1 MAPTQRPKYTQEQR
15 DQALN
20 LYRTEGPTAVEKQFG
35 IPKGTVTRW
44 AKAAGVET
52 VSVSITRAGT
62 EAASV
67 YAKARRAELA
77 SMLLEDAHRL
87 RAQLWMPA
95 RLVSFGGKDNT
106 LAETMLDE
114 PLFVDKKNI
123 LGAVGIAVD
132 RAMKLEDYDRSAAD
146 GTARADSVV
155 DRLIA
160 GFQKAYEA

>member
-1 MAPTQRPKYTQEQR
+1 VPAAKYTQAQR
-15 DQALN
+15 DEALA
-20 LYRTEGPTAVEKQFG
+20 LYHTDGPTAVEKKLG

-44 AKAAGVET
+44 AKETGVET
-52 VSVSITRAGT
+52 VSVSTTRAGT

-77 SMLLEDAHRL
+77 KLLLDDAHRL
-87 RAQLWMPA
+87 RQQLWEPA

-132 RAMKLEDYDRSAAD
+132 RVVKLEDYDKSAAD
-146 GTARADSVV
+146 TSAGAVSVI
-155 DRLIA
+155 DKLMA
-160 GFQKAYEA
+160 GFAQAYEAGK

>member
-1 MAPTQRPKYTQEQR
+1 MPAPKYS
-15 DQALN
+15 QAQKDEALA
-20 LYRTEGPTAVEKQFG
+20 LYHTDGPTAVEKKLG

-44 AKAAGVET
+44 AKETGVET
-52 VSVSITRAGT
+52 VSVSSTRAGT

-77 SMLLEDAHRL
+77 KLLLDDAHRL
-87 RAQLWMPA
+87 REQLWQPA

-132 RAMKLEDYDRSAAD
+132 RVVKLEDYDKSAAD
-146 GTARADSVV
+146 TSSGAVSVI
-155 DRLIA
+155 DKLMA
-160 GFQKAYEA
+160 GFAQAYEAGK

>member
-1 MAPTQRPKYTQEQR
+1 MPAAKYTQEQR
-15 DQALN
+15 DEALA
-20 LYRTEGPTAVEKQFG
+20 LYHTDGPTAVEKKLG

-44 AKAAGVET
+44 AKETGVET
-52 VSVSITRAGT
+52 VSVSTTRAGT

-67 YAKARRAELA
+67 YAKSRRAELA
-77 SMLLEDAHRL
+77 KLLLDDAHRL
-87 RAQLWMPA
+87 REQLWQPA

-132 RAMKLEDYDRSAAD
+132 RVVKLEDYDKSAVDQAS
-146 GTARADSVV
+146 GAVSVI
-155 DRLIA
+155 DRLMT
-160 GFQKAYEA
+160 GFAQAYEAGK

>member
-1 MAPTQRPKYTQEQR
+1 MPAPKYS
-15 DQALN
+15 QAQKDEALA
-20 LYRTEGPTAVEKQFG
+20 LYHTDGPTAVEKKLG

-44 AKAAGVET
+44 AKETGVET
-52 VSVSITRAGT
+52 VSVSSTRAGT

-77 SMLLEDAHRL
+77 KLLLDDAHRL
-87 RAQLWMPA
+87 REQLWQPA

-132 RAMKLEDYDRSAAD
+132 RVVKLEDYDKSAAD
-146 GTARADSVV
+146 TSSGAVSVI
-155 DRLIA
+155 DKLMA
-160 GFQKAYEA
+160 GFSQAYEAGK

>member
-1 MAPTQRPKYTQEQR
+1 VPAAKYTKAQR
-15 DQALN
+15 DEALA
-20 LYRTEGPTAVEKQFG
+20 LYHTDGPTAVEKKLG

-44 AKAAGVET
+44 AKETGVET
-52 VSVSITRAGT
+52 VSVSTTRAGT

-67 YAKARRAELA
+67 YAKSRRAELA
-77 SMLLEDAHRL
+77 KLLLDDAHRL
-87 RAQLWMPA
+87 REQLWQPA

-132 RAMKLEDYDRSAAD
+132 RVVKLEDYDKSAVDQAS
-146 GTARADSVV
+146 GAVSVI
-155 DRLIA
+155 DRLMT
-160 GFQKAYEA
+160 GFAQAYEAGK

>member
-1 MAPTQRPKYTQEQR
+1 MPAAKYTQAQR
-15 DQALN
+15 DEALA
-20 LYRTEGPTAVEKQFG
+20 LYHTDGPTAVEKKLG

-44 AKAAGVET
+44 AKETGVET
-52 VSVSITRAGT
+52 VSVSTTRAGT

-77 SMLLEDAHRL
+77 KLLLDDAHRL
-87 RAQLWMPA
+87 RQQLWEPA

-132 RAMKLEDYDRSAAD
+132 RVVKLEDYDKSAAD
-146 GTARADSVV
+146 TSAGAVSVI
-155 DRLIA
+155 DKLMA
-160 GFQKAYEA
+160 GFAQAYEAGK

>member
-1 MAPTQRPKYTQEQR
+1 MPAAKYTQEQR
-15 DQALN
+15 DEALA
-20 LYRTEGPTAVEKQFG
+20 LYRTDGPTAVEKKLG

-44 AKAAGVET
+44 AKETGVET
-52 VSVSITRAGT
+52 VSVSTTRAGT

-67 YAKARRAELA
+67 YAKSRRAELA
-77 SMLLEDAHRL
+77 KLLLDDAHRL
-87 RAQLWMPA
+87 REQLWQPA

-132 RAMKLEDYDRSAAD
+132 RVVKLEDYDKSPADSAAAA
-146 GTARADSVV
+146 GSVV
-155 DRLIA
+155 DKLMEGFTAIYRA
-160 GFQKAYEA
+160 GQ